1 MLNTKQQEFVDYAVK
16 KFGTNEL
23 TVSQLKDANKHFGCK
38 YAPQWLIK
46 NSDYKIGKSLFK
58 LPTEN
63 DVVKTTS
70 GETEKVLPTET
81 KNEAAFVVSSLVG
94 DIIPKKDS
102 VFVSFGN
109 YPDLKSIVK
118 SNMFYPVFITGLSG
132 NGKTMGVTQACAE
145 AKKELIRVNITIE
158 TDEDD
163 LLGGYRLK
171 DGQTVWQN
179 GPVIE
184 AMERGALLLLDEI
197 DLASNKIMC
206 LQPILEGSGIYVK
219 KINKFVKPK
228 NGFNVIATANT
239 KGQGSD
245 DGKFI
250 GTNVLNEAFLERF
263 PVTFEQEY
271 PPVKVEQKI
280 LDNVMSAYDLK
291 DPKFTENLVKWADV
305 IRKTFYDGGVDE
317 IIATRRLVHII
328 NAFAIFKNKLKAVQV
343 CVNRFDDDTKN
354 SFLDLYSKVD
364 AGVNIEDISG
374 NGNDVDPINMEEETA
389 KLGPNAQQIIEG
401 VKKWGQGLKAK
412 GVFSDEDFEEFKV
425 FAATANGINT
435 INKLRKYY
443 GEQTIPTAPVD
454 VDGAPSNDE
463 LYELV
468 ADPKYKTDP
477 AFRRKVEQQ
486 FARAFPGKVD
496 TGEI

>member
-1 MLNTKQQEFVDYAVK
+1 MKTVKGQYTMLNTKQQEFVDHAVK

-23 TVSQLKDANKHFGCK
+23 TVMQLKDANKKFGCK

-46 NSDYKIGKSLFK
+46 NNDYKVGKSLFK

-63 DVVKTTS
+63 DTTES
-70 GETEKVLPTET
+70 KVGETENVLPVEKTNT
-81 KNEAAFVVSSLVG
+81 EAAYVVSSLVG
-94 DIIPKKDS
+94 NIVPKKDP

-145 AKKELIRVNITIE
+145 TKKELIRVNITIE

-206 LQPILEGSGIYVK
+206 LQPILEGSGVYVK
-219 KINKFVKPK
+219 KINKFVKPA
-228 NGFNVIATANT
+228 NGFNVVATANT

-263 PVTFEQEY
+263 PITFEQKY
-271 PPVKVEQKI
+271 PTAKIEEKI
-280 LDNVMSAYDLK
+280 LVGTLAKSGKK
-291 DPKFTENLVKWADV
+291 DADFCKKLVTWADV
-305 IRKTFYDGGVDE
+305 IRKTYFDGGVDE
-317 IIATRRLVHII
+317 IISTRRLVHII
-328 NAFAIFKNKLKAVQV
+328 QAYTIFNSKMKAIEV
-343 CVNRFDDDTKN
+343 CTNRFDDDTKN
-354 SFLDLYSKVD
+354 SFTELYTKVD
-364 AGVNIEDISG
+364 AGASAE
-374 NGNDVDPINMEEETA
+374 
-389 KLGPNAQQIIEG
+389 QI
-401 VKKWGQGLKAK
+401 A
-412 GVFSDEDFEEFKV
+412 
-425 FAATANGINT
+425 
-435 INKLRKYY
+435 
-443 GEQTIPTAPVD
+443 EQTRQSEIASQTNEDDNSSDDAD
-454 VDGAPSNDE
+454 V
-463 LYELV
+463 
-468 ADPKYKTDP
+468 
-477 AFRRKVEQQ
+477 
-486 FARAFPGKVD
+486 
-496 TGEI
+496 I